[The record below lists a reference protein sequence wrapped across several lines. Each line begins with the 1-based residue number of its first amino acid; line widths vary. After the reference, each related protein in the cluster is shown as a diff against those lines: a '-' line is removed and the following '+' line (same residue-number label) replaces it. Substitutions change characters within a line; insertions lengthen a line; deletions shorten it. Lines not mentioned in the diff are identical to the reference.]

1 MAETNPNVRLEA
13 FSDGVFAIAITLL
26 VIELAVP
33 APEAV
38 GSTADLWAAL
48 GHMAPTMFSFV
59 LSFLVI
65 LITWVN
71 HAAFLKLLD
80 KSSSTFVYANGL
92 LLLTVAVIP
101 FPTAL
106 LGEYLL
112 TDMAA
117 PAVVIYNAVIV
128 LQAAGWVL
136 MAESALRGKLTKNE
150 TSTSSMRVN
159 GRNGYFAIVLYTALA
174 IAAFW
179 VPLPIAVLTTLTW
192 VFWLIHGINIKHE
205 PVP

>member
-1 MAETNPNVRLEA
+1 VADTNPNGRLEA

-26 VIELAVP
+26 VIELTVP
-33 APEAV
+33 APDTIR
-38 GSTADLWAAL
+38 STAGLWAAL
-48 GHMAPTMFSFV
+48 AHMGPLLFSFV

-71 HAAFLKLLD
+71 HAALMKLVD
-80 KSSSTFVYANGL
+80 KSAPAFVYANGL
-92 LLLTVAVIP
+92 LLLTVVIIP

-112 TDMAA
+112 TDHAGAA
-117 PAVVIYNAVIV
+117 VFIYNAVIA
-128 LQAAGWVL
+128 LQAVAWVL
-136 MAESALRGKLTKNE
+136 VAGSALRGKLTRNE
-150 TSTSSMRVN
+150 TSTASMRVN

-174 IAAFW
+174 IAGFW
-179 VPLPIAVLTTLTW
+179 LPLAIAALTTLTW

-205 PVP
+205 QA